1 MKKFITVMGVLQLL
15 SVVVSVFQDD
25 YSHATFSLIL
35 AFLLLSSVDN
45 M

>member
-15 SVVVSVFQDD
+15 SVVVSVFQGD

-45 M
+45 A